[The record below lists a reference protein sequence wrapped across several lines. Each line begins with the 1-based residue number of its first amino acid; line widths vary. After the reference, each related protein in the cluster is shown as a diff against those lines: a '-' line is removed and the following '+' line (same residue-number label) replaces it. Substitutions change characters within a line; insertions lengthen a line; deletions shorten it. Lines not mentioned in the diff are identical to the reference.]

1 MALREYHYFI
11 SGLPDLSF
19 NEPGE
24 WITPGSFKK
33 ILKEQ
38 LHPDDYRQAELVF
51 LKEDH
56 SHLISFLENGE
67 MTAEGNG
74 NYSAD
79 DYRNQISLFSSIL
92 PAADILPAY
101 MVNVLRDHGPE
112 DKEKDSLQ
120 IARMLTDG
128 YYLHVME
135 NGIPFLRKYTAF
147 DYDLNNLLAFVKA
160 GDHGLV
166 QERFIAG
173 DSGFSGHLRRYAGKS
188 LPKDPGFEL
197 FDEIMSYT
205 GSQSFAEEEIK
216 FDRLR
221 WRMIEELILFEDFSI
236 EKILGYLLQMLI
248 LKRWSSLNKES
259 GKAKLREILDRST
272 KEAFKGF
279 E

>member
-1 MALREYHYFI
+1 MARRQYHYLI

-24 WITPGSFKK
+24 GISPGSFKK
-33 ILKEQ
+33 ILEQQ

-67 MTAEGNG
+67 MTDEGYG
-74 NYSAD
+74 NYSEE
-79 DYRNQISLFSSIL
+79 DYRNQVSLFSSIL
-92 PAADILPAY
+92 PAADILPGY
-101 MVNVLRDHGPE
+101 IVKVLKDHGPE
-112 DKEKDSLQ
+112 EREKDTLQ
-120 IARMLTDG
+120 ISRMLTDG

-147 DYDLNNLLAFVKA
+147 DYDLSNLLAFVKA
-160 GDHGLV
+160 GDHGLA

-205 GSQSFAEEEIK
+205 GSESFAGEEKKI
-216 FDRLR
+216 DRLR
-221 WRMIEELILFEDFSI
+221 WRMIGELTLFDDFTI

-248 LKRWSSLNKES
+248 LKRWSSLDRES
-259 GKAKLREILDRST
+259 GEAKLRELLDRSQ
-272 KEAFKGF
+272 KEALK
-279 E
+279 ELH